1 MNKLQFIDTLSKS
14 MSDPSITK
22 TDMDDAWDTYQD
34 LIEQINESEE
44 DSASKQMNRL
54 TEMDASERLIW
65 RTCLA
70 ECGIEL
76 TPLQVNDYLKIVEL
90 AISNAQ

>member
-1 MNKLQFIDTLSKS
+1 MNKLQFVSILSKLI
-14 MSDPSITK
+14 SDPDLTK

-34 LIEQINESEE
+34 LVEQLSDED
-44 DSASKQMNRL
+44 DSAGEQMQRL
-54 TEMDASERLIW
+54 TEMNSEERLIW

-76 TPLQVNDYLKIVEL
+76 TPSQVDDYLKIVEL
-90 AISNAQ
+90 AISDI

>member
-1 MNKLQFIDTLSKS
+1 

-34 LIEQINESEE
+34 LLEQINESEE
-44 DSASKQMNRL
+44 DAASKQMYRL
-54 TEMDASERLIW
+54 TEMDESERLIW
-65 RTCLA
+65 RTCLS

-76 TPLQVNDYLKIVEL
+76 TPLQVNDYLKIVTL
-90 AISNAQ
+90 AISNAE

>member
-1 MNKLQFIDTLSKS
+1 MNKLQFIDTLTKS
-14 MSDPSITK
+14 ASDPSLTE

-34 LIEQINESEE
+34 LLEQIDESEG
-44 DSASKQMNRL
+44 DSAGEQMYRLIDMSK
-54 TEMDASERLIW
+54 SERLIW

-76 TPLQVNDYLKIVEL
+76 TPMQVCDYLKIVEL
-90 AISNAQ
+90 AVSNT

>member
-1 MNKLQFIDTLSKS
+1 MNKLQFIDTLTKS
-14 MSDPSITK
+14 ASDPSLTE
-22 TDMDDAWDTYQD
+22 TDMDDAWDTYKD
-34 LIEQINESEE
+34 LLVQINESKE
-44 DSASKQMNRL
+44 DSASKQMYRL
-54 TEMDASERLIW
+54 TEMGESERLIW
-65 RTCLA
+65 RTCLS